1 MLVGVFLRIDTGVIL
16 IGGAILANQ
25 CLVLAEIKSSQLRE
39 WIVAK
44 NEVLAFRECDTARV
58 CV

>member
-58 CV
+58 